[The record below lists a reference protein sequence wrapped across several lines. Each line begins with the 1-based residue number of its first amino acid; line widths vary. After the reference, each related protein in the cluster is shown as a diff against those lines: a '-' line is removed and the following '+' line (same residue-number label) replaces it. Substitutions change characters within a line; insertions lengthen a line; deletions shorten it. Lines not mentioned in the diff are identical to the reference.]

1 MMEEDAKRRLKAAEL
16 QAKKTRLKIWT
27 NYIPPATN
35 SKAIHDQNFTGK
47 VAVYARHTCANLFLF
62 FYFYFLCVVCIVNC
76 VLLTRWW
83 RLLVGTASSWLM
95 MLSHMAV
102 H

>member
-27 NYIPPATN
+27 NYVPPATN

-47 VAVYARHTCANLFLF
+47 VIMSPKQCLSQFIYSPCQKFILNCIWLFPGGGGCKWGLR
-62 FYFYFLCVVCIVNC
+62 YC
-76 VLLTRWW
+76 
-83 RLLVGTASSWLM
+83 S
-95 MLSHMAV
+95 
-102 H
+102 